1 MHYRFRPSSSLIG
14 RRPQLLPRECT
25 ESFLEGHIRAFEF
38 LGGVPTR
45 ISYDNSK
52 IAVVK
57 IVGNR
62 ERKMTR
68 EFLRLQSHF
77 LFEEHFCL
85 VRRPNEKGH
94 VEHLL
99 DFARKNYLV
108 PVPHVDSLE
117 TLNRE
122 LEQRCRKDLERHLRG
137 KPAAKKE
144 LLAEEQQDVLRP
156 LPNSPLK
163 NSFLLRVSEIHC
175 MAVSSQQSAIS
186 CEK

>member
-1 MHYRFRPSSSLIG
+1 M
-14 RRPQLLPRECT
+14 LPRECT

-38 LGGVPTR
+38 PGGVPTR

-99 DFARKNYLV
+99 DFARKNCDTVAMSRRRGL
-108 PVPHVDSLE
+108 HQTRSSLY
-117 TLNRE
+117 
-122 LEQRCRKDLERHLRG
+122 ER
-137 KPAAKKE
+137 
-144 LLAEEQQDVLRP
+144 
-156 LPNSPLK
+156 
-163 NSFLLRVSEIHC
+163 
-175 MAVSSQQSAIS
+175 SS
-186 CEK
+186 K